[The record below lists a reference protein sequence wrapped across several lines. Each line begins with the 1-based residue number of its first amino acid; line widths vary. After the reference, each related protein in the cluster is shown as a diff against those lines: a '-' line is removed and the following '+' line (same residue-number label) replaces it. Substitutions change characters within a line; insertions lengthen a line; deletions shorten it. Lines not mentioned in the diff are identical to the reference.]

1 MQINFRNL
9 QLARESRGLTQV
21 ELSASINGLNQGNL
35 SKMEKGLTPIPESLL
50 ISIANTLDYP
60 ISFFEKESQP
70 RELTTAFYRKYTST
84 PQKQLNVL
92 ECKTDI
98 IRRAL
103 DELTDAID
111 IPYFDIP
118 QISVS
123 SDLTPVEIAKRIR
136 LFCGVPKGPIDEIV
150 KLMEAHGIVVVFLKD
165 CPEKFS
171 GVSMFT
177 GKRFPIMFINEAH
190 SNDRKRFTIA
200 HELGHIVMHLH
211 DETVYNKDMKDLDKE
226 ADLFSSEFC
235 MPKDDCILDLMC
247 LKYSALPVLK
257 MYWKISKAAIVY
269 KAKFLNQITDSQYKY
284 LMVQLSKSGQRKN
297 EHEQVS
303 IDSPVILNTIYDLYR
318 NELHYSEEDFSSL
331 VGLYPKDIQSLLLYR
346 PRPKVTFT
354 IVKN

>member
-1 MQINFRNL
+1 MQINYRNL
-9 QLARESRGLTQV
+9 QLARESRGLTQQ
-21 ELSASINGLNQGNL
+21 ELSASIVGLNQGNL
-35 SKMEKGLTPIPESLL
+35 SKMEKGLSPIPESILER
-50 ISIANTLDYP
+50 IANTLEYP
-60 ISFFEKESQP
+60 LCFFEKESQP

-98 IRRAL
+98 VRRAF
-103 DELTDAID
+103 DELTDAVD
-111 IPYFDIP
+111 IPLFDIP
-118 QISVS
+118 QISVR
-123 SDLTPVEIAKRIR
+123 DGLTPSDIAKRVR
-136 LFCGVPKGPIDEIV
+136 LFCGIPKGPVDEIV
-150 KLMEAHGIVVVFLKD
+150 KLMESHGIVVIFLKD

-177 GKRFPIMFINEAH
+177 GKRFPIMFINDAH

-211 DETVYNKDMKDLDKE
+211 DETVYQKDMKDLDKE

-235 MPKDDCILDLMC
+235 MPKDDCLIDLMR
-247 LKYSALPVLK
+247 LKYNDLPVLK

-269 KAKFLNQITDSQYKY
+269 KAKSLNQITESQYKY
-284 LMVQLSKSGQRKN
+284 IMVQLSKSGQRKN

-303 IDSPVILNTIYDLYR
+303 IDCPIIMNTIFDLYR
-318 NELHYSEEDFSSL
+318 NELHYSEDEFSSI
-331 VGLYPKDIQSLLLYR
+331 VGLYPKDVYSLLLYK

-354 IVKN
+354 IVKK